1 MRLRKYLSFR
11 FFLNGCT
18 QRNDLKLNSNT
29 SATTINFSRS
39 LAMPSIK
46 INGRRNSRDDRSI
59 RSDNHE
65 ESYDQVDKLPDIKKI
80 LKYKQKGSQSTILAN
95 VFSVHNSVDRLQKI
109 LQLKRSKA
117 ENVEEKEKSVNMCM
131 KKDESDEDEYNEFYL
146 KMTTPKTFYYFPS
159 SSSPTNQFSRPKTS
173 RETTTL
179 DRAFVW
185 PITSPS
191 SKAMVQRLE
200 FKENLIKE
208 SFSSNSSSS
217 LNEMTGLNNSGQK
230 TDVKH
235 LFFPILAKNNEI
247 RAVKNNLAKI
257 NGVLEK
263 PNGSYFLQSVSY
275 LNLKDK
281 R

>member
-1 MRLRKYLSFR
+1 MLRLRKYLSFR

-109 LQLKRSKA
+109 LQLKRSK
-117 ENVEEKEKSVNMCM
+117 
-131 KKDESDEDEYNEFYL
+131 DEDEYNEFYL